1 MTDTTFVTADRLE
14 VREAADGYHEL
25 EGVCVPYGVVTTRAG
40 HRPERFRPGAFAS
53 ALASMAGKIR
63 LLDHNHSDSHRP
75 VAVATALEDR
85 TGGLWGRFRFYNTP
99 EGRAALE
106 NVTEDT
112 YGGLSVGFV
121 AVREAIDAAGVREVV
136 EARLHHVSL
145 VDDPAYA
152 DASILAVR
160 SALDV
165 SRFEWL
171 RTRPAIPTVDT
182 SAEGLLTALVRRR

>member
-1 MTDTTFVTADRLE
+1 MTEQTYVRADTLE
-14 VREAADGYHEL
+14 IREASDGYHEL

-40 HRPERFRPGAFAS
+40 ARPERFRPGAFTA
-53 ALASMAGKIR
+53 ALAARSQKIR
-63 LLDHNHSDSHRP
+63 LLDHNHSDKHRP
-75 VAVATALEDR
+75 VAVATALEER
-85 TGGLWGRFRFYNTP
+85 TGGLWGRFRFYNTA

-106 NVTEDT
+106 NVMEET

-121 AVREAIDAAGVREVV
+121 AVRESVDAAGVRDVV

-152 DASILAVR
+152 DAAILSVR
-160 SALDV
+160 GAADV

-171 RTRPAIPTVDT
+171 RERPQIPTIDT
-182 SAEGLLTALVRRR
+182 GADQLLTALVRRR